1 MKILSTCIARRWG
14 IAALVLF
21 MTGCRP
27 IGTSVVTPVP
37 VPVAT
42 SYVAPLTTP
51 VPTAQQAVV
60 PTVQSIEDAPPPS
73 IITVEPA
80 TEATTSTP

>member
-1 MKILSTCIARRWG
+1 MKIQSTYIARRLG
-14 IAALVLF
+14 VAALVLF
-21 MTGCRP
+21 TAGCRP

-51 VPTAQQAVV
+51 VPTAQAAVV
-60 PTVQSIEDAPPPS
+60 PTVQSIEDAAPPS

-80 TEATTSTP
+80 TEATTPTP